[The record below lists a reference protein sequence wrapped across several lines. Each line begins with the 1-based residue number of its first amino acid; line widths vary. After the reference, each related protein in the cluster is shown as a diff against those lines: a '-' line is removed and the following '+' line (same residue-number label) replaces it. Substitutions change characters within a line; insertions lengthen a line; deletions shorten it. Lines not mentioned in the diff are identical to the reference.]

1 MRNRLLGGEVG
12 GTFMF
17 PPRVFWEFSVVQ
29 LSLARLPRLRV
40 LGAVV
45 LGLVLSALGL
55 SIRAGAAVA
64 TSARHHVVTA
74 VRLDQSI
81 LDDLNAIR
89 ASHGLRELRLNE
101 SLSAAASEHSLDML
115 ESGYFDHSSPTLSL
129 SQRVIRYYP
138 RGRHRMWRIGEN
150 LLYASPWVRA
160 GTAINMWLQSPEH
173 AANMLEPGWR
183 DVGISAMHTTH
194 AGGLYGGHEV
204 TVITVDFGVR
214 R

>member
-1 MRNRLLGGEVG
+1 
-12 GTFMF
+12 MF
-17 PPRVFWEFSVVQ
+17 SPRAFREFPVVH
-29 LSLARLPRLRV
+29 LPLAQSSSRRVVSGAIV
-40 LGAVV
+40 LGVALSV
-45 LGLVLSALGL
+45 LALSA
-55 SIRAGAAVA
+55 RAGAAA
-64 TSARHHVVTA
+64 PASAQKHVVAA

-81 LDDLNAIR
+81 LDDLNAVR
-89 ASHGLRELRLNE
+89 ASHGLRELRLNGN
-101 SLSAAASEHSLDML
+101 LSAAASEHSLDML
-115 ESGYFDHSSPTLSL
+115 QNGYFDHASPTLSL
-129 SQRVIRYYP
+129 GQRVIRYYP
-138 RGRHRMWRIGEN
+138 RGRHRVWRIGEN

-173 AANMLEPGWR
+173 AANMLEPDWR